1 VLNADSALYSTDMR
15 APERLFAL
23 LTQVAGR
30 AGRGDAPGRV
40 LVQTEFPGHPFYR
53 ALIAD
58 DYAAYARQLL
68 EERRAAGF
76 PPFAAQALLRA
87 EAASAELA
95 LVFLRD
101 AARQANALGGN
112 VEVFDPVPAG
122 MARVAGVERAQ
133 LLVQST
139 SRPALQRFLAGWREG
154 LDAAKERR
162 VRWSLD
168 VDPVEF

>member
-1 VLNADSALYSTDMR
+1 M
-15 APERLFAL
+15 
-23 LTQVAGR
+23 
-30 AGRGDAPGRV
+30 
-40 LVQTEFPGHPFYR
+40 LVQTDFPRHPFYH
-53 ALIAD
+53 ALAAD

-68 EERRAAGF
+68 AERRAAGF

-87 EAASAELA
+87 EAARGDLA
-95 LVFLRD
+95 LDFLHD
-101 AARQANALGGN
+101 AARQAHKLAGK
-112 VEVFDPVPAG
+112 VEVFDPVPAA

-139 SRPALQRFLAGWREG
+139 SRPALQQFLARWRAG

-168 VDPVEF
+168 VDPAEF

>member
-1 VLNADSALYSTDMR
+1 
-15 APERLFAL
+15 
-23 LTQVAGR
+23 R

-40 LVQTEFPGHPFYR
+40 LVQTEFPRHPFYR
-53 ALIAD
+53 ALLAD

-76 PPFAAQALLRA
+76 PPFATQALLRA
-87 EAASAELA
+87 EAVQADLA
-95 LVFLRD
+95 LAFLRE
-101 AARQANALGGN
+101 AARQAHALGGN
-112 VEVFDPVPAG
+112 VEVYDPVAAT

-139 SRPALQRFLAGWREG
+139 SRPALQHFLARWRAG

-168 VDPVEF
+168 VDPAEF